1 MHRIVVAALAA
12 ALAACAASSPVAVKK
27 STGGAGGKPVVASA
41 VGTGVAPAVPQLK
54 SGLDL
59 AGFDTTVRPQDDLY
73 RFAGGAWLQKTAIP
87 EDRSNYGTFTM
98 LEDQAQAALRA
109 LVEETAAAPGRAYGS
124 DAQKVGDFYASFMDV
139 DRVAVLG
146 ATPLAAEIAQILQI
160 RTTRDVF
167 AYMGRSQR
175 LGVPH
180 PLMMYVTQDA
190 RDSKAYI
197 ASVYQSG
204 LTLPDRDYY
213 LAMDARNVELRRA
226 LDVYVTRLLAL
237 AGETA
242 AGAAARRVT
251 ALEGRIANHHWTK
264 VQNRDPVKT
273 YNKVSL
279 AEAPKVT
286 PGFDWFAFLE
296 GAGAGS
302 VAALDVNQPTY
313 VRELARIVKGTS
325 VADWRLYFKF
335 RLLDAYAPYLAPE
348 FEEANFEFSQRALR
362 GTPAQQPRW
371 RRGVQLLDG
380 SIGELLGRL
389 YVERS
394 FTPGSRARMLALVD
408 NLTRA
413 FEASIDELEWMSPAT
428 RAEARRKLARFS
440 VKIGYPDRWRDYA
453 SLEIRSGDLV
463 GNVRRAREFEF
474 QRQLGK
480 LGRPIDRDEWLLTP
494 QTVNAY
500 YNPPMNEIVFPA
512 AILQPPFFDPAAD
525 DAVNYGAIGGV
536 IGHEISHGF
545 DDQGRQYDGD
555 GNLRDWWTF
564 DDSARFKERAGRLV
578 AQFGALTVLD
588 ARALNGQLTLGENI
602 GDLSGLAVAYRA
614 YRLSL
619 GGAEAPVI
627 DGFTG
632 PQRFF
637 LGWAQMWRRKY
648 RDDELRMRLLTDPHS
663 PSEYRVNGIVA
674 NMTEFHEAFGL
685 GATDRLY
692 RAPGDRVKIW

>member
-1 MHRIVVAALAA
+1 MHRLIVVVLSAAVT
-12 ALAACAASSPVAVKK
+12 ACAASTPAPTGAVGAAAGAVPVA
-27 STGGAGGKPVVASA
+27 PV
-41 VGTGVAPAVPQLK
+41 LK

-59 AGFDTTVRPQDDLY
+59 SGFDLAVRPQDDLY
-73 RFAGGAWLQKTAIP
+73 RFAGGAWLEKTPIP
-87 EDRSNYGTFTM
+87 EDRSNYGTFPA
-98 LEDQAQAALRA
+98 LEDNALAALRS
-109 LVEETAAAPGRAYGS
+109 LVEETAATPGRSYGS
-124 DAQKVGDFYASFMDV
+124 DAQKVGDFYASFMDLN
-139 DRVAVLG
+139 RVAVLG
-146 ATPLAAEIAQILQI
+146 ATPLAGEIAQILQI
-160 RTTRDVF
+160 RTVRDVF

-180 PLMMYVTQDA
+180 PLLMYVTQDA

-204 LTLPDRDYY
+204 LTMPDRDYY

-226 LDVYVTRLLAL
+226 LEVYVARLLAL
-237 AGETA
+237 AGETSA
-242 AGAAARRVT
+242 DAAARRVT
-251 ALEGRIANHHWTK
+251 ALEGRIANHHWTR
-264 VQNRDPVKT
+264 VQNRDPLKT
-273 YNKVSL
+273 YNKVTL
-279 AEAPKVT
+279 AAALTVT

-296 GAGAGS
+296 GAGASS
-302 VAALDVNQPTY
+302 VPALDINQPTY
-313 VRELARIVKGTS
+313 VRDLAKIVKGTS

-348 FEEANFEFSQRALR
+348 FEQANFEFSQRALR
-362 GTPAQQPRW
+362 GTPAQPPRW

-380 SIGELLGRL
+380 AIGELLGRL
-389 YVERS
+389 YVARQ
-394 FTPGSRARMLALVD
+394 FTPAARARMLELVG
-408 NLTRA
+408 NLIRA
-413 FEASIDELEWMSPAT
+413 FDSSIDALDWMSPAT
-428 RAEARRKLARFS
+428 RAEARRKLAHFA
-440 VKIGYPDRWRDYA
+440 VKIGYPDRWRDYGR
-453 SLEIRSGDLV
+453 LEIMAGDLV
-463 GNVRRAREFEF
+463 GNLRRANEFEF
-474 QRQLGK
+474 QRQLDK

-500 YNPPMNEIVFPA
+500 YNPAMNEIVFPA

-578 AQFGALTVLD
+578 AQFGGFKVLD
-588 ARALNGQLTLGENI
+588 ARAVNGQLTLGENI
-602 GDLSGLAVAYRA
+602 GDLSGLAVAYKA
-614 YRLSL
+614 YRISL
-619 GGAEAPVI
+619 GGGEAPEI

-637 LGWAQMWRRKY
+637 LGWAQMWRRRY
-648 RDDELRMRLLTDPHS
+648 RDDELRLRLLTDPHS
-663 PSEYRVNGIVA
+663 PSEFRVNGIVA
-674 NMTEFHEAFGL
+674 NMAEFHEAFGL
-685 GATDRLY
+685 KATDRLY